1 MKSNR
6 LILMVLMFT
15 VATVTFG
22 QVKFGIRGGVNTSRL
37 KSDDVIVTPNPT
49 TESNYRITI
58 PKYAM
63 IGYHVGLV
71 GQVQLFNFFIQ
82 PEALYTVT
90 RNDIN
95 VYDLNSADPDHA
107 DQLTQTLNRLDFPV
121 MLGLKAGAFKAG
133 IGPVLTFLIS
143 DDSDLERITDYDLRW
158 NKATVGFQAGIGFD
172 IKKVAIDL
180 KYEGSLSKIGDG
192 ISLGEEGTMDFNS
205 RIQQV
210 ILSIGLFF

>member
-1 MKSNR
+1 MKSTR
-6 LILMVLMFT
+6 IILIVFILMI
-15 VATVTFG
+15 ATASFG
-22 QVKFGIRGGVNTSRL
+22 QVKFGIRGGVNASRL
-37 KSDDVIVTPNPT
+37 KSDDVIETPNPT
-49 TESNYRITI
+49 STSNYRITL

-71 GQVQLFNFFIQ
+71 GQVQLFNFYIQ

-95 VYDLNSADPDHA
+95 VYDLNSADPNHA
-107 DQLTQTLNRLDFPV
+107 DQFTQTLNRLDFPV
-121 MLGLKAGAFKAG
+121 MLGLKTGAFKAG

-158 NKATVGFQAGIGFD
+158 NKATVGFQAGLGFD

-192 ISLGEEGTMDFNS
+192 INMGEEGTVDFNS

-210 ILSIGLFF
+210 ILSIGFFF

>member
-1 MKSNR
+1 MKSDR
-6 LILMVLMFT
+6 FILLILMLFI
-15 VATVTFG
+15 ATVTFG
-22 QVKFGIRGGVNTSRL
+22 QVKFGIRGGINASRL
-37 KSDDVIVTPNPT
+37 KGDDVFTTPNPT
-49 TESNYRITI
+49 AESNYRITI

-71 GQVQLFNFFIQ
+71 GQIQLFNFYIQ

-107 DQLTQTLNRLDFPV
+107 DQLTQKLNRLDFPV
-121 MLGLKAGAFKAG
+121 MLGLKAGVLKVG
-133 IGPVLTFLIS
+133 VGPVFTFLIS

-205 RIQQV
+205 RINQV

>member
-6 LILMVLMFT
+6 FVLLALLLTFPI
-15 VATVTFG
+15 VTFG
-22 QVKFGIRGGVNTSRL
+22 QVRFGIRGGINTSRL

-49 TESNYRITI
+49 SASNYRITI

-63 IGYHVGLV
+63 IGYHAGLI
-71 GQVQLFNFFIQ
+71 GQIQLFNFYIQ

-90 RNDIN
+90 RNDIH
-95 VYDLNSADPDHA
+95 VYDLNSADPDNA
-107 DQLTQTLNRLDFPV
+107 NQITQTLNRLDFPL

-143 DDSDLERITDYDLRW
+143 DDSDLKSITDYDLRW

-172 IKKVAIDL
+172 IKKLAIDL
-180 KYEGSLSKIGDG
+180 KYEGNLSKIGNG
-192 ISLGEEGTMDFNS
+192 ISLGEEGTMNFNS

-210 ILSIGLFF
+210 ILSVGLFF

>member
-6 LILMVLMFT
+6 FVLLALFF
-15 VATVTFG
+15 VCSALTFG
-22 QVKFGIRGGVNTSRL
+22 QVKVGIRGGINTSRL
-37 KSDDVIVTPNPT
+37 KSDEVMVTPNPT
-49 TESNYRITI
+49 SSSNYRITI

-63 IGYHVGLV
+63 IGYHVGLIS
-71 GQVQLFNFFIQ
+71 QIQLFNFYIQ

-95 VYDLNSADPDHA
+95 VYDLNSADPGNA
-107 DQLTQTLNRLDFPV
+107 NQVTQTLNRLDFPV
-121 MLGLKAGAFKAG
+121 MMGLKAGAFKAG

-172 IKKVAIDL
+172 IKKLAIDL
-180 KYEGSLSKIGDG
+180 KYEGSLSKAGDG
-192 ISLGEEGTMDFNS
+192 INMGEEGTMDFNP

-210 ILSIGLFF
+210 IISIGLFF